1 MEVTTRKVTKS
12 VAKLCN
18 ELIQKDILALKREKN
33 SDIRKF
39 NILHILNNV
48 GSIFTGDYSHYKD
61 VLKGTIFEKSITEKA
76 KLRRQRFD
84 EIKRKEQNINNKLFK
99 VQNCSY
105 FTDYQSPK
113 QYVHKI
119 KRDKRH
125 RESGSS
131 KFNQTGI
138 NKNEENSLKMHP
150 KMMHLKLKRMKRYQ
164 ILLKGFL
171 SLIIK
176 SNQDKD

>member
-1 MEVTTRKVTKS
+1 MKNGKFFWMEVTTRKVTKS

-48 GSIFTGDYSHYKD
+48 GSIFTGDYLHYKD

-84 EIKRKEQNINNKLFK
+84 EIKRKEQNINNELFK

-113 QYVHKI
+113 YYVHKI

-138 NKNEENSLKMHP
+138 NENEENSLKMHP
-150 KMMHLKLKRMKRYQ
+150 KMMHLKLKRMKRY
-164 ILLKGFL
+164 
-171 SLIIK
+171 
-176 SNQDKD
+176 

>member
-1 MEVTTRKVTKS
+1 MKNGKFFWMEVTTRKVTKS

-18 ELIQKDILALKREKN
+18 ELIQKDIHALKREKS

-84 EIKRKEQNINNKLFK
+84 EIKRKEQNINNELFK

-113 QYVHKI
+113 
-119 KRDKRH
+119 
-125 RESGSS
+125 
-131 KFNQTGI
+131 
-138 NKNEENSLKMHP
+138 
-150 KMMHLKLKRMKRYQ
+150 
-164 ILLKGFL
+164 
-171 SLIIK
+171 
-176 SNQDKD
+176 